1 MLGLHYAGKKSII
14 CKLKGENILNILS
27 NQGLGGQTLVNYD
40 YKRLS
45 IVLWESKER
54 IRILWKH
61 FLRNTDGIIFVVD
74 SSDKDFMEDAAEEL
88 KKNLAEE
95 ELKNCCI
102 LVMANKQDR
111 DGALSKDEITEK
123 LGMGNLQGKNWFV
136 ESTSAITGQGLQEG
150 LDWLLSQLLKKKKK

>member
-1 MLGLHYAGKKSII
+1 
-14 CKLKGENILNILS
+14 
-27 NQGLGGQTLVNYD
+27 
-40 YKRLS
+40 
-45 IVLWESKER
+45 
-54 IRILWKH
+54 
-61 FLRNTDGIIFVVD
+61 
-74 SSDKDFMEDAAEEL
+74 MEDAAEEL